1 VLGLGL
7 LGRLYLQLW
16 EKRWGLRVFPHSVW
30 KESEPAEPFP
40 AVALLNNTFE
50 KPYSLMEN

>member
-1 VLGLGL
+1 L

-40 AVALLNNTFE
+40 AAALLNNTFE